1 MRAKIGTL
9 TTATAKTICGNP
21 RPSQATI
28 PMASRIPGIAS
39 MTSTTRIRT
48 ESTRPPMP
56 PAAAPIAPPMKTPMT
71 TEAMPATRLTWAPYR
86 MRLYSSRPWRSVPM
100 MCSREG
106 VSSRSDSLPSCGP
119 KGARN
124 GAKSA
129 APTNTAMKTM
139 PRIAGRL
146 RSRRRKA
153 SRHSPRLARASLG
166 AVIVV
171 AGAAI
176 RRT

>member
-28 PMASRIPGIAS
+28 PIASRIPGIAS

-56 PAAAPIAPPMKTPMT
+56 PAAAPIAPPMKTPMI

-106 VSSRSDSLPSCGP
+106 VSSRSDELALLRPEGREEWGEEGRADEHRDEDHAQDRRP
-119 KGARN
+119 VAQQ
-124 GAKSA
+124 
-129 APTNTAMKTM
+129 APEGVA
-139 PRIAGRL
+139 PQPA
-146 RSRRRKA
+146 
-153 SRHSPRLARASLG
+153 
-166 AVIVV
+166 
-171 AGAAI
+171 AGAGLLGQP
-176 RRT
+176 